1 MSPLNE
7 SQDSLLRRVVMEFT
21 YLVII
26 VVVGVIGVIF
36 VYYLQRELD
45 DIRLIRSVETRPK
58 SPNDNQ
64 TATSHVVD
72 LLEEAKQK
80 LEIFDDG
87 DNFDESPYNSDV
99 FTEAVQAKLQGSPD
113 FEILCLFNRNEPGL
127 KFIQQFKDNE
137 QVKIYRRKDGSRP
150 PDRHYKIIDGGKKAY
165 LSEHDL
171 GDHERTYKEISCSGF
186 SEDIVARIDALLFQ
200 DLRQDLNKFE
210 LVGV

>member
-1 MSPLNE
+1 MNLPITAP
-7 SQDSLLRRVVMEFT
+7 SLRK
-21 YLVII
+21 
-26 VVVGVIGVIF
+26 
-36 VYYLQRELD
+36 
-45 DIRLIRSVETRPK
+45 RS
-58 SPNDNQ
+58 
-64 TATSHVVD
+64 
-72 LLEEAKQK
+72 K
-80 LEIFDDG
+80 LSSKEVRISRSYG
-87 DNFDESPYNSDV
+87 
-99 FTEAVQAKLQGSPD
+99 
-113 FEILCLFNRNEPGL
+113 LFNRNEPSL

-210 LVGV
+210 LVGVLSFVGYVADDPP